1 MMDSAMPFFSLTCL
15 IFLTLLLSKAALH
28 KLFNFAEFKGFVADY
43 ALMPRPWV
51 PLAATAILGSELGAV
66 LMLVLPPW
74 RTVGLGVIIG
84 LLGIY
89 ATAMGINLWRG
100 RNQLECGCGSL
111 PQSLRASLIVRNGV
125 LATLAV
131 LPLQGGLPQ
140 ALSSQDM
147 PIVLGGGLFLFVMY
161 LLWEQAD
168 TNRVAI
174 QKLSS

>member
-1 MMDSAMPFFSLTCL
+1 MMETIFSFFRLSCL
-15 IFLTLLLSKAALH
+15 IFLAMLLSKAALH
-28 KLFNFAEFKGFVADY
+28 KLFNFAEFRGFVADY

-51 PLAATAILGSELGAV
+51 PLAAAAILGSELGAV
-66 LMLVLPPW
+66 LMLALPFW
-74 RTVGLGVIIG
+74 RTVGLGVTIG

-89 ATAMGINLWRG
+89 AVAMGINLWRG

-111 PQSLRASLIVRNGV
+111 PQPLRTSLIVRNGV

-147 PIVLGGGLFLFVMY
+147 LIVLGSSLFLFVLY

-168 TNRVAI
+168 TNRIAI
-174 QKLSS
+174 KKLSS